1 MAGDPILSA
10 VPGSSRGRLSLPEEE
25 AQCANCGAKRTP
37 LWRRGLID
45 ELNCNACGLYAKQV
59 PFSFAPRPVNLQRDA
74 NSAYKNSGYPGGQP
88 QEPTKCSNCDT
99 TNTPLWR
106 KDPDGKTLCNACG
119 LYFKLHNTHRPRSL
133 RSETPKK
140 RTR

>member
-1 MAGDPILSA
+1 MGPGAPIGPL
-10 VPGSSRGRLSLPEEE
+10 PQGRGGRLSQEEE

-37 LWRRGLID
+37 LWRRGLGD
-45 ELNCNACGLYAKQV
+45 ELNCNACGLYVKQHKK
-59 PFSFAPRPVNLQRDA
+59 PRPLNLQRDA
-74 NSAYKNSGYPGGQP
+74 NAAYKNGAGGSGQP
-88 QEPTKCSNCDT
+88 QEPTRCSNCDT

-106 KDPDGKTLCNACG
+106 KDADGSTLCNACG
-119 LYFKLHNTHRPRSL
+119 LYMKLHGAPRPRSL